1 MLPCVLALTRCLFL
15 LGSMK
20 VADLRTALSRLGEDT
35 KGRKAELAERL
46 SRALVEM
53 SGDADAS
60 HDAGLLEELSVAE

>member
-1 MLPCVLALTRCLFL
+1 
-15 LGSMK
+15 MK

-53 SGDADAS
+53 SGDADAG